1 MSQLNGVTLAYI
13 GDAIYEVL
21 IREMLIKKG
30 IQKVDNLHKE
40 AIKYTSA
47 VGQNKAVLII
57 KDQLTDEE
65 FAIFK
70 RGRNA
75 SGDRKARNASV
86 IEYRQATG
94 LEALFGFLYLDKRF
108 DRIYALLE
116 GIMKES

>member
-1 MSQLNGVTLAYI
+1 MSQLSGVTLAYI

-21 IREMLIKKG
+21 VREMLLKKG
-30 IQKVDNLHKE
+30 IQKVDNLHKK

-47 VGQNKAVLII
+47 VGQNKAVELIRNL
-57 KDQLTDEE
+57 LTDEE
-65 FAIFK
+65 TAIFK

-86 IEYRQATG
+86 SEYRQATG

-108 DRIYALLE
+108 DRIYELLE
-116 GIMKES
+116 EIIKES

>member
-1 MSQLNGVTLAYI
+1 MSQLSGTTLAYM

-21 IREMLIKKG
+21 VREMLLKQG

-47 VGQNKAVLII
+47 VGQNKAVELIL
-57 KDQLTDEE
+57 QSLSDEE
-65 FAIFK
+65 LSVFK

-75 SGDRKARNASV
+75 NGDRKAKNASMT
-86 IEYRQATG
+86 EYRQATG

-108 DRIYALLE
+108 DRIYELLE
-116 GIMKES
+116 EIVK

>member
-1 MSQLNGVTLAYI
+1 MSQLNGVTLAYM

-21 IREMLIKKG
+21 IREMLLKKG

-40 AIKYTSA
+40 AIKFTSA
-47 VGQNKAVLII
+47 IGQNKAVEAIRDL
-57 KDQLTDEE
+57 LSEE
-65 FAIFK
+65 EMGIFK

-86 IEYRQATG
+86 MEYRQATG

-108 DRIYALLE
+108 SRIYELLE
-116 GIMKES
+116 LIMKES

>member
-21 IREMLIKKG
+21 VREMLIKNG

-47 VGQNKAVLII
+47 VGQNKAVEAIL
-57 KDQLTDEE
+57 DSLSEE
-65 FAIFK
+65 ELGIFK

-75 SGDRKARNASV
+75 NGDRKAKNAT
-86 IEYRQATG
+86 ITEYRQATG
-94 LEALFGFLYLDKRF
+94 LEALFGFLYLEKRF
-108 DRIYALLE
+108 ERIYELLNE
-116 GIMKES
+116 IIK